1 MKITKLYLKNF
12 SRVKS
17 ALGVDEVTI
26 DLTSAQSLF
35 LFLKGGNGSGKSTLL
50 NQMHPWR
57 DSYDG
62 NGSQT
67 YDEAV
72 KEVTIHHEN
81 GEYLI
86 RHQYGK
92 VSKTFVYKNGDL
104 LNSNGNTRAAED
116 LINNELGYTPEF
128 LELSRISSSMS
139 GFLDKKSTERK
150 KFITSLMPSI
160 DFYINAFDKVKA
172 RILEENKKL
181 RSIEAEIAKLDSFSE
196 EDLTLQKENVTK
208 TNKSIEELSN
218 KIAVANA
225 KLDEMQK
232 NLKEL
237 VFVSDLDI
245 NKQSEK
251 INSFGESLVKF
262 IDVYGK
268 KSIAL
273 AKEELDLVK
282 ETLIKTRVNITNLE
296 SKLKSTN
303 EKIGSI
309 NNSIAEDET
318 FLSKL
323 SSVDIKSIEDSIS
336 KYENI
341 INSIDVEDT
350 YYKYVLNKEVTTT
363 ELMGL
368 ENFIQYTVNTKS
380 ILGKLYKE
388 ISSIGI
394 INIQNKETELKN
406 KLIPLGTE
414 IKALEKSI
422 NEDSLHYNEFMKS
435 QHGNKKHCDDPN
447 CPYEKE
453 VQEYEKLGSVIEQ
466 NNLKLRDLNKQLED
480 LKDEISD
487 VSLTKSKAEE
497 WLTLKRK
504 YSTNTFEIFT
514 KHYDFYESD
523 DLISDYK
530 KFYSDITNAI
540 EDSSLLITSTKS
552 LADAKKSLDESKD
565 RISLVDNIN
574 TKIANQKEEL
584 ETLKGDVITLKFDI
598 EQDKTKETE
607 TEKAVQMYN
616 DFIAAKEGLKLAIEE
631 KTKMEEDQKKW
642 NDISEEIKRMG
653 DEISEMRT
661 RKSKEESDLSTYSNN
676 VKQLERLKINK
687 EILDGNLETIRNNL
701 NTYSP
706 INNALDPKKGIP
718 VVFQRVYLKQTAF
731 LVNKLLR
738 VAYGEKF
745 EISFELTDNDFFIR
759 VVDSEGNVRDDAR
772 SLSDGEKSV
781 VGLSLSLALIEQ
793 TGNRDKILYLD
804 EADGV
809 LDSKNRRSFINILE
823 NQLVLLGIEQ
833 CIIISHNDSFK
844 DTEADVILLKDEDAD
859 ESHIE
864 QTKAFLENK
873 KVIFDYKKLLE

>member
-26 DLTSAQSLF
+26 DLSTMQSLF

-67 YDEAV
+67 YDEAI
-72 KEVTIHHEN
+72 KEVTIHHEK
-81 GEYLI
+81 GEYVIKHL
-86 RHQYGK
+86 YGK
-92 VSKTFVYKNGDL
+92 VAKTFVYKNGEL
-104 LNSNGNTRAAED
+104 LNSNGNVRAAEE
-116 LINNELGYTPEF
+116 LINKELGYTPEF

-150 KFITSLMPSI
+150 NFITSLMPSI
-160 DFYINAFDKVKA
+160 EFYINTFDKVKSK
-172 RILEENKKL
+172 ILEENKKL
-181 RSIEAEIAKLDSFSE
+181 RSVEAEIAKLDSFSE
-196 EDLTLQKENVTK
+196 EDLQLQKDNVD
-208 TNKSIEELSN
+208 KSSKVLQDLSN

-225 KLDEMQK
+225 KLDETK
-232 NLKEL
+232 NTLKGL
-237 VFVSDLDI
+237 IFVSDVDI
-245 NKQSEK
+245 SNQSKK
-251 INSFGESLVKF
+251 IDSFGENLVKF
-262 IDVYGK
+262 IEVYGK
-268 KSIAL
+268 KSITL
-273 AKEELDLVK
+273 AKEELDLIK
-282 ETLIKTRVNITNLE
+282 ETLIKTRVNITALE
-296 SKLKSTN
+296 AKLKVTN
-303 EKIGSI
+303 EKIGSAE
-309 NNSIAEDET
+309 NSIAEDNA

-323 SSVDIKSIEDSIS
+323 NAIDIKSIQDNIN
-336 KYENI
+336 KYESVI
-341 INSIDVEDT
+341 KSIDTNDI
-350 YYKYVLNKEVTTT
+350 YYKYVINKEVTTQ
-363 ELMGL
+363 ELIGL
-368 ENFIQYTVNTKS
+368 ENFIQYTVNSKGL
-380 ILGKLYKE
+380 IGNIYKE
-388 ISSIGI
+388 ISSLGI

-406 KLIPLGTE
+406 QLIPLGTS
-414 IKALEKSI
+414 IKALEKTI

-435 QHGNKKHCDDPN
+435 QQGNKKHCEDPS

-453 VQEYEKLGSVIEQ
+453 IQEYEKLGIIIE
-466 NNLKLRDLNKQLED
+466 NNNTKLKELNKQLES

-487 VSLTKSKAEE
+487 ITLVKSKAEE
-497 WLTLKRK
+497 WLILKKK
-504 YSTNTFEIFT
+504 YSTRTFEIFN
-514 KHYDFYESD
+514 KHYNLYESD
-523 DLISDYK
+523 DLIADYK

-552 LADAKKSLDESKD
+552 LAEAKKNLEESKD
-565 RISLVDNIN
+565 RMSLVDNIS
-574 TKIANQKEEL
+574 TKISNKKTEL
-584 ETLKGDVITLKFDI
+584 ETLKGEVITLKFDI
-598 EQDKTKETE
+598 EQTKKKETE
-607 TEKAVQMYN
+607 TSEAVDMYN
-616 DFIAAKEGLKLAIEE
+616 DFITAKEGLKLAIDE

-642 NDISEEIKRMG
+642 KDISEDIKRMG
-653 DEISEMRT
+653 ETISDLMT
-661 RKSKEESDLSTYSNN
+661 RKSKEEADLTTYNTN
-676 VKQLERLKINK
+676 VRQLERLKINK
-687 EILDGNLETIRNNL
+687 EILDENLTLIKNNLEMYT
-701 NTYSP
+701 P
-706 INNALDPKKGIP
+706 ISNALDPKKGIP

-745 EISFELTDNDFFIR
+745 DIDFELTDNDFFIR
-759 VVDSEGNVRDDAR
+759 VTDSEGNVRDDAR

-833 CIIISHNDSFK
+833 CVIISHNDSFK

-873 KVIFDYKKLLE
+873 KVIFDYKSLIQ